1 MMRSFF
7 EYLSRNI
14 FPINISNMNR
24 ILVLF
29 FFLFSATPILIA
41 QDNGGWEYFVPEKD
55 SVNVP
60 KKEKKKEKVAQPKQ
74 KTKVIPQVLCYS
86 TYKDFCEG
94 NGYNVFNMSM
104 LYYTRPNTK
113 WWELNEYRFSV
124 PAEEEIESITFKTFA
139 VQIDSVLYVNMQPY
153 KGFGRIYKRVKVMPN
168 GSLLF
173 VNDPKAKRLKY
184 NPSVYPLAFGAG
196 ALGGAIGG
204 ALVGALSGS
213 MKSSERNTLEDLY
226 CYVLDPLSKK
236 VNLVDEEILK
246 SILADKMDVFDSYKA
261 RLNYDKYNAS
271 IVMRV
276 LNKAGIVADDDI
288 SGVVSAK

>member
-1 MMRSFF
+1 
-7 EYLSRNI
+7 
-14 FPINISNMNR
+14 MNR

-124 PAEEEIESITFKTFA
+124 PAEEEIESITFSTFA

-153 KGFGRIYKRVKVMPN
+153 KGFGRTYKRVKVMPD
-168 GSLLF
+168 GSLMF
-173 VNDPKAKRLKY
+173 VNNPKDKRFRG
-184 NPSVYPLAFGAG
+184 NPSVYPLIMGG
-196 ALGGAIGG
+196 GIIGGAIGG
-204 ALVGALSGS
+204 AIAGAITGSMRSSGS
-213 MKSSERNTLEDLY
+213 DTLEDQF

-236 VNLVDEEILK
+236 VKLVDEDILK

-288 SGVVSAK
+288 SSVVSAK